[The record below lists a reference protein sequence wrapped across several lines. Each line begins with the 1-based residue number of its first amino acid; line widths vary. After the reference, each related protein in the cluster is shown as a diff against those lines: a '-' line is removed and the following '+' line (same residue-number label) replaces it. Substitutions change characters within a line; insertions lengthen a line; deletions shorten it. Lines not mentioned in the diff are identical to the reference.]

1 MIIRMAAPGKP
12 ALFDAI
18 IRYDVR
24 SAGDLRIFAG
34 LSTLQDDLP
43 RLPCFGFT
51 INFSKTFDCINWLG
65 GGPLPGLYTLHD
77 SPRHGLYERKGGD
90 PLADCGGLFP
100 DVNWLSI
107 KDGSGLGLMIQSGRP
122 FDFSIVRSPPTP
134 TITGLTNQA
143 MVVQLCQA
151 DPDLTYETPLKSV
164 WHLYPIVSDQ

>member
-1 MIIRMAAPGKP
+1 MSVGLDQSAVVEMIIRMAAPGKP

-43 RLPCFGFT
+43 RLPVSVSHN
-51 INFSKTFDCINWLG
+51 NFSKTFDCINWLG
-65 GGPLPGLYTLHD
+65 GASAGLLYTLHD

-100 DVNWLSI
+100 
-107 KDGSGLGLMIQSGRP
+107 M
-122 FDFSIVRSPPTP
+122 
-134 TITGLTNQA
+134 
-143 MVVQLCQA
+143 
-151 DPDLTYETPLKSV
+151 
-164 WHLYPIVSDQ
+164 